1 MEREPL
7 TRFSR
12 KTKAL
17 QLSLD
22 LAFLKKINITIDIIL
37 KSSILLQSSWFILLR
52 IHLHRIVQH
61 LSINEFKYEKHLH
74 CMLNPSF
81 MYKSASQNP

>member
-22 LAFLKKINITIDIIL
+22 IAFLKKINITFDIIL
-37 KSSILLQSSWFILLR
+37 KSSILLQSSWCILLR
-52 IHLHRIVQH
+52 IHLQ
-61 LSINEFKYEKHLH
+61 
-74 CMLNPSF
+74 
-81 MYKSASQNP
+81 